1 MILCLAR
8 PVFSQFAVRSTEFS
22 AEYTVALG
30 DPASRR
36 FHVTATFHNLHEPTL
51 DVALPVWTPGVYTV
65 KNYADNI
72 SKFSAHDS
80 VGVRLRAPKVEA
92 STWRIEARGEHTVIV
107 EFDYAANDL
116 SWNGAGIT
124 DRYALFTGTQL
135 FLEPKGHRDNPATVR
150 FKLPTGWRVASA
162 LTETSDSTLFRAANY
177 DQLVDAPTVLG
188 SFAVARFEVDGK
200 PHLIVRAPAD
210 SMFADV
216 ADKIADL
223 RKIITAE
230 RSIFGSLPY
239 DKYVFFSVTG
249 LNGGAIEHANSY
261 LAGGGLGAVDAAH
274 EFFHLWNVKRIRPAE
289 LWPYDY
295 ARIRTGPSLW
305 VSEGVTSYYQFLVAY
320 RCGIP
325 GADVPSDGP
334 VPTTQPI
341 SSAEGYLLAELG
353 YRIGVFEGADARH
366 YVSPSDASWS
376 DGLGYGAAS
385 PNYYLSGE
393 LLGALL
399 DLSILRDTGGK
410 RRLDDV
416 MRALYERYYK
426 KGKGFTA
433 DDLVHTVSATS
444 GRDYREFF
452 SRYVTGTDDFPF
464 DSVFAFAGY
473 RISRSTRALG
483 RLGGITNAHRTP
495 NGYTIHIMG
504 GPQSIAARAGLQVGD
519 TILAVDGVPIHQVP
533 LAGLYGQNWI
543 GGPFVGHA
551 GERVLLTVKRDSTRQ
566 IPVTLGSV
574 TEHLVRIE
582 SDSAANEKALAIR
595 AAWLKR

>member
-1 MILCLAR
+1 MKASTNPRRRTVRNRRWLCSAGMILCLAR

-135 FLEPKGHRDNPATVR
+135 FLEPKGHRDSPAMVW
-150 FKLPTGWRVASA
+150 FKLPSGWKVASA
-162 LTETSDSTLFRAANY
+162 LAETSDSTVFRAANY
-177 DQLVDAPTVLG
+177 DELVDAPNVLG
-188 SFAVARFEVDGK
+188 SFAVAQFDVDGK
-200 PHLIVRAPAD
+200 PHFIVRAPAD
-210 SMFADV
+210 SIHDDV
-216 ADKIADL
+216 QDKIIAL
-223 RKIITAE
+223 RKIVLTE
-230 RSIFGSLPY
+230 RAIFGSLPY
-239 DKYVFFSVTG
+239 DKYVFFGVVKD
-249 LNGGAIEHANSY
+249 GGALEHATSY
-261 LAGGGLGAVDAAH
+261 LAGIELNEINAAH

-295 ARIRTGPSLW
+295 SRIRPGPSLW
-305 VSEGVTSYYQFLVAY
+305 VSEGITSYYQNLVAY
-320 RCGIP
+320 RAGFTQF
-325 GADVPSDGP
+325 ADIPSDGP
-334 VPTTQPI
+334 VPTTR
-341 SSAEGYLLAELG
+341 SSGSGELELRAELA
-353 YRIGVFEGADARH
+353 YRIGVFEGTDARQ

-376 DGLGYGAAS
+376 DGLAYGSAT
-385 PNYYLSGE
+385 PTYYLSGE

-399 DLSILRDTGGK
+399 DLSILNDTDGK

-416 MRALYERYYK
+416 MRALYEQYYK

-433 DDLVHTVSATS
+433 EDLVHTVSATA

-452 SRYVTGTDDFPF
+452 SRYVTGTEDFPF

-473 RISRSTRALG
+473 HISRSTRTLG
-483 RLGGITNAHRTP
+483 RLGDIVG
-495 NGYTIHIMG
+495 
-504 GPQSIAARAGLQVGD
+504 ARSAEHGEWLPHLPHGRR
-519 TILAVDGVPIHQVP
+519 
-533 LAGLYGQNWI
+533 WI
-543 GGPFVGHA
+543 NRRA
-551 GERVLLTVKRDSTRQ
+551 R
-566 IPVTLGSV
+566 
-574 TEHLVRIE
+574 
-582 SDSAANEKALAIR
+582 R
-595 AAWLKR
+595 AAGR